1 MRRSAEAGGVQSTG
15 VEDVRTRPI
24 RTVLMVVVLV
34 TLSSA
39 STPVQAV
46 SSAPSEVA
54 TTSASCSLSFSVYTT
69 PGLGITPSSG
79 QFSSRG
85 ETGTINCL
93 GKIFGHT
100 VTGPGTFGFEG
111 TLTNSSC
118 LYHEGSGT
126 AFFTVPT
133 DAGPI
138 HVSGGGFYNVA
149 LGVLGI
155 DHATHDGGLVFD
167 GSYVLLPVTGNCL
180 TEPVTEAHVLMSGL
194 VRGTSEEPRVKCG
207 LDLVVVRV
215 NCRSRG

>member
-1 MRRSAEAGGVQSTG
+1 M
-15 VEDVRTRPI
+15 RTRTI
-24 RTVLMVVVLV
+24 WTIVMVLV
-34 TLSSA
+34 LVALSSA
-39 STPVQAV
+39 STVAQAQ
-46 SSAPSEVA
+46 SSPPGEQGA
-54 TTSASCSLSFSVYTT
+54 TSASCSLAFLVYTT
-69 PGLGITPSSG
+69 PGLGMTSSSG

-85 ETGTINCL
+85 ETGTINCV
-93 GKIFGHT
+93 GEIFGHT

-133 DAGPI
+133 DAGPV

-167 GSYVLLPVTGNCL
+167 GSYVLFPVKGNCI
-180 TEPVTEAHVLMSGL
+180 TEPVTEAHVLMVGH
-194 VRGTSEEPRVKCG
+194 VRGTPDDLRFQCDLDALIVK
-207 LDLVVVRV
+207 V
-215 NCRSRG
+215 NCRSSG